1 MFFCFF
7 QTPPTLLVQK
17 ALFFAAYTIPSLPT
31 ARFLTSWS
39 FTHSVKN
46 LGAPTSHLHLHSN
59 NFQQHQCL
67 DIDTDLTDLNS
78 SLPSLTLQTLVFL
91 ISRDLLHL
99 FFLATGS
106 HSHHMDLTSHKL

>member
-17 ALFFAAYTIPSLPT
+17 ALFFGAYTIPSLPT
-31 ARFLTSWS
+31 AMFLTSWS

-46 LGAPTSHLHLHSN
+46 LGAPTSHLPLHAN

-67 DIDTDLTDLNS
+67 DVDTDLTDINS
-78 SLPSLTLQTLVFL
+78 SLSSLTLQTLVFL
-91 ISRDLLHL
+91 IFSNLLRLLL
-99 FFLATGS
+99 FS
-106 HSHHMDLTSHKL
+106 H